1 MRPFTVAYPGDFRD
15 VDGRPIGD
23 LATDPLDRRP
33 WLRYRFLGD
42 LGPAPR
48 RRRLHGPALPPGDH
62 GRRRPVPQR
71 DHHPPGLRREAPAL
85 SRERC
90 AGDQLKPIR
99 VDLDRL
105 LTAVLPSTTL
115 LPGSLSW
122 R

>member
-1 MRPFTVAYPGDFRD
+1 MRPFTVAYTGDFRD

-71 DHHPPGLRREAPAL
+71 DHHRPGFAAKLQRYRENDARA
-85 SRERC
+85 
-90 AGDQLKPIR
+90 IN
-99 VDLDRL
+99 
-105 LTAVLPSTTL
+105 
-115 LPGSLSW
+115 
-122 R
+122 